1 MGWWETPTPQTRQ
14 VERFSGV
21 AYLASRG
28 FLERPDSRSSVG
40 SSQVTAKTS
49 SSLCRNFSVAGQW
62 NEIDR
67 QFQQL
72 NGKFEEQLRREKA
85 LLGLRWVR
93 LGKGWVQWWAEWQ
106 HLVSGRLD
114 RPPETGRC
122 LPQCEIILSRSSRV
136 TQQHWKLWICAGSM
150 TIWSGHF
157 WGLLTKS
164 DASAAGDGGEV

>member
-1 MGWWETPTPQTRQ
+1 M
-14 VERFSGV
+14 ERFSGV

-72 NGKFEEQLRREKA
+72 NGKFDEQLRREKA
-85 LLGLRWVR
+85 LLGLRWGSAGLR
-93 LGKGWVQWWAEWQ
+93 LGARV
-106 HLVSGRLD
+106 V
-114 RPPETGRC
+114 
-122 LPQCEIILSRSSRV
+122 SRV
-136 TQQHWKLWICAGSM
+136 
-150 TIWSGHF
+150 
-157 WGLLTKS
+157 
-164 DASAAGDGGEV
+164 AAFSSWAT